1 MFRFSP
7 NAPFLCE
14 LRALTDPSVSL
25 TSMGRAQQQYHKMMS
40 SLLSHTCNTCISLTL
55 YLPYSFSC
63 QPSYQL
69 NQNLSGEKT
78 QNKIINS
85 DGKWTCQ
92 LSSILSIMKPF
103 HSTAVMAR
111 QDFFSSFIYEICHPE
126 LRH

>member
-1 MFRFSP
+1 MHHFYVNYGHSQ
-7 NAPFLCE
+7 NL
-14 LRALTDPSVSL
+14 SVSL
-25 TSMGRAQQQYHKMMS
+25 RTSTGRRQQHYHKMMS
-40 SLLSHTCNTCISLTL
+40 SLLSHTCNTCIFLT

-63 QPSYQL
+63 QSSYQL
-69 NQNLSGEKT
+69 NQSLSGEKT

-111 QDFFSSFIYEICHPE
+111 QDFFHLFMRSAILNYDN
-126 LRH
+126 